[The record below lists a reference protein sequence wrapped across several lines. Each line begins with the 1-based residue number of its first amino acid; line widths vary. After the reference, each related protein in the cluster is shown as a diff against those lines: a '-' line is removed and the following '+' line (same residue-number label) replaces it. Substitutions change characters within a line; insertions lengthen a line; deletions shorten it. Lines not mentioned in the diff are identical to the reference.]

1 MEVVVKEA
9 PQPTREQMA
18 AQLQQQQQILVQRA
32 TALMAE
38 MVDALG
44 FTIAMAET
52 GDPGARQ
59 LLGTWLSHVDKA
71 RAAVTGLSIVRTP
84 GGN

>member
-1 MEVVVKEA
+1 MELAKAPTKE
-9 PQPTREQMA
+9 QQME
-18 AQLQQQQQILVQRA
+18 AQLQQQQQILAQRA

-44 FTIAMAET
+44 FTIQLSEA
-52 GDPGARQ
+52 GDPGAKQ
-59 LLGTWLSHVDKA
+59 LLSTWLSHVDKA
-71 RAAVTGLSIVRTP
+71 RSAMTGLSIVRTP